1 MTPAPIST
9 AVASPQLVSA
19 AAVPFNGEYSIE
31 ERIVKYDT
39 IVKAQLDR
47 ITTEIVTSTT
57 EGWSGKYYVALKFH
71 LTVSEYLNGTG
82 VDEITA
88 LWVRGKQFDTQQ
100 EAEAAAPGVVASRDT
115 TWDALE
121 AILFLQ
127 ADDFY
132 GTFSTSVQGADD
144 YFLAIGGEHTHDMFS
159 EDLYSLHN
167 KYSKLWLPSAGTE
180 GTDDSQEF
188 LLAVPETGVVTPTIT
203 LGELKSRI
211 APINAELNAGDG
223 TDAFIT
229 CVRNKYTGERIE
241 QSRSSSLDRYF
252 EPTWGGSFSS
262 GLPAGSELYE
272 YDHGQVVT
280 EDGTETKSKFWIDGE
295 DATLFSITEGF
306 RRSDPDRDRML
317 FIYSVVLARPIPA
330 GTYTFNH
337 NYIPYGFLPCGRTST
352 FEITANVPLPEG
364 VLHELLFDPVTVG
377 TTVAADDTNG
387 VLEPGTF
394 TKPNGASAT
403 IEGIAWEPPETD
415 SEESG
420 TVKLEINP
428 VSGNRSLSID
438 FIALDGTIILSLQV
452 ANATGDAT
460 NNTLSW
466 SHDSQPWENG
476 DRLML
481 RIREG

>member
-1 MTPAPIST
+1 MLVST

-19 AAVPFNGEYSIE
+19 AAVPYFGEESIE
-31 ERIVKYDT
+31 ERIVNADI
-39 IVKAQLDR
+39 IVKAELDR

-57 EGWSGKYYVALKFH
+57 EGWSGKYYVALEFH
-71 LTVSEYLNGTG
+71 LTVGEYLSGTG
-82 VDEITA
+82 ANTITA
-88 LWVRGKQFDTQQ
+88 LWVDGLPFDTQQ

-115 TWDALE
+115 TWDDRE

-144 YFLAIGGEHTHDMFS
+144 YFLAIGGAHTHDMFS
-159 EDLYSLHN
+159 EDFYSLHN
-167 KYSKLWLPSAGTE
+167 KYSKLWLPSAGTA
-180 GTDDSQEF
+180 GTGDSQEF

-203 LGELKSRI
+203 LGVLKSII

-280 EDGTETKSKFWIDGE
+280 EDGIETKSKFWIDGD
-295 DATLFSITEGF
+295 DAVLFSITEGS
-306 RRSDPDRDRML
+306 RRPDPDRDRML
-317 FIYSVVLARPIPA
+317 FIYSVVSARPIPA

-337 NYIPYGFLPCGRTST
+337 HYIPVGFLPCGRTST
-352 FEITANVPLPEG
+352 FEMTVNVPLPDG

-377 TTVAADDTNG
+377 TTVASDGTNG

-428 VSGNRSLSID
+428 VSGNRGLTID
-438 FIALDGTIILSLQV
+438 FIELDGTASLTL
-452 ANATGDAT
+452 NAADATVDAT

-476 DRLML
+476 DKLML
-481 RIREG
+481 RIRSASLP